1 MERRPASD
9 KKLKSP
15 NSRTKIAPVSL
26 SFRLYT
32 DFVCPFCF
40 IAEESTV
47 PRLLRELDL
56 TLDWHGFELHP
67 STPRGG
73 MPLTRLFGNVNL
85 DALHARTQ
93 RFAAGFGVTN
103 FRPPDHL
110 HNTRRALAIAELARD
125 EGALDRYR
133 HAAFDANFRL
143 GKNLEDDADLRELAT
158 LAGLDPERALAAAD
172 DPETLERVDAR
183 QAKARAEGVTGI
195 PTFVFGTERVVGCV
209 PYETLQAAALR
220 AGATPR

>member
-1 MERRPASD
+1 M
-9 KKLKSP
+9 
-15 NSRTKIAPVSL
+15 SL

-67 STPRGG
+67 TTPRGG

-110 HNTRRALAIAELARD
+110 NNTRRALAVAELARE
-125 EGALDRYR
+125 EGVLDRYR
-133 HAAFDANFRL
+133 HAAFDANFRHQ
-143 GKNLEDDADLRELAT
+143 KDLESDAELRALAMIS
-158 LAGLDPERALAAAD
+158 GLDPERAVAAAD
-172 DPETLERVDAR
+172 SPEYLARVDER
-183 QAKARAEGVTGI
+183 QARARADGIGGI
-195 PTFVFGTERVVGCV
+195 PTFIFGSERVVGCL
-209 PYETLQAAALR
+209 PYETLRAAALR
-220 AGATPR
+220 AGAVAR